1 MRQWCVVVA
10 LVAVGILVGSGSA
23 SGTGPEPLEEV
34 SFNVLPLEEV
44 SFNLYNPP
52 TEAQVLGK
60 ILNLTGAAG
69 QVTVAL
75 KEIEEAATVAP
86 GFVLLDL
93 TMAEIT
99 APTLGAGR
107 LRALVRKAATP
118 RIADRAR
125 VRGYRAKDLVLMA
138 RKRRTAPPE
147 DRVWRAC
154 SRVTVTRQPARIRRI
169 EGRPDF
175 ILGHYGV
182 YQDTGSGNTYVWAV
196 VDTPGQFAIGVPE
209 PATLSCLLLGGAALL
224 AARRRKAS

>member
-1 MRQWCVVVA
+1 M
-10 LVAVGILVGSGSA
+10 
-23 SGTGPEPLEEV
+23 EEV
-34 SFNVLPLEEV
+34 AFT
-44 SFNLYNPP
+44 LYDPP

-75 KEIEEAATVAP
+75 KEIEEAASVAP

-99 APTLGAGR
+99 APTMGAGR

-118 RIADRAR
+118 RIVERAR
-125 VRGYRAKDLVLMA
+125 AKGYRARDLVLMA
-138 RKRRTAPPE
+138 RKRPTALPE
-147 DRVWRAC
+147 DSLWRTW
-154 SRVTVTRQPARIRRI
+154 SRVTVTRQAAQIRRI

-196 VDTPGQFAIGVPE
+196 VDTPAQFAIGVPE

-224 AARRRKAS
+224 AARRRKA